1 LAPLPIIFFASI
13 VAVIQASMY
22 GYAEYAERTRRGP
35 LCTRPGVARGRQAFR
50 GSCAPYAV
58 RRTLCVVRCAWY
70 AAHCMRLDV
79 AFACSNCSGAYS
91 CDGTS
96 GYAVAVGVISA
107 VICLALMVM
116 AGTTGTPSETVV
128 KVPLIGQPARRR
140 VRSCP
145 HAKRSGESLGAGSAR
160 AVGAVGNKQNTQTAD
175 RVSLGTPRRE
185 RA

>member
-1 LAPLPIIFFASI
+1 MPSMLSGRG
-13 VAVIQASMY
+13 AVPFVRGQAS
-22 GYAEYAERTRRGP
+22 YAGGKRA
-35 LCTRPGVARGRQAFR
+35 AA
-50 GSCAPYAV
+50 AV
-58 RRTLCVVRCAWY
+58 RRMLCAWY
-70 AAHCMRLDV
+70 AAHCTRLNV

-160 AVGAVGNKQNTQTAD
+160 AVGAVGNRQNKMGLTGNAQAETGL
-175 RVSLGTPRRE
+175 SGNGPKWE